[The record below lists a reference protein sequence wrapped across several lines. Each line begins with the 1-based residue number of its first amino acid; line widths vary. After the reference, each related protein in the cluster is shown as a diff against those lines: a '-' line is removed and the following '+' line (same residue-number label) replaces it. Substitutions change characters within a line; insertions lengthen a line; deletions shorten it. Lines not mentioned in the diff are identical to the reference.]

1 MALNIA
7 LKFTEGQLTP
17 NEVLLCKRAFT
28 VLHTSYPGHTWGV
41 DIDGAMMTIR
51 NKRLGNWGY
60 RINLLCESNIEWA
73 AMMAGGECLERF
85 NQRRGMVDIDSIKAL
100 PTDAKQNPVPTDA

>member
-1 MALNIA
+1 MNIA
-7 LKFTEGQLTP
+7 LDVEGAPTA
-17 NEVLLCKRAFT
+17 NEMLFCKRALA
-28 VLHTSYPGHTWGV
+28 VLHTAYPGHIWGV

-60 RINLLCESNIEWA
+60 RISLLMSDNIEYE

-85 NQRRGMVDIDSIKAL
+85 NQARGKADIDSIKEL
-100 PTDAKQNPVPTDA
+100 KTDARSNPVPVNA